1 MIKSFLAGNLTD
13 HASPEKLSTKAQ
25 RGNQGTPDASKFQFQ
40 QPPSGA
46 GEGGVAGGSGRGLV
60 GVAEVSRGNRGAT
73 LHSPGSRSGHQLIS
87 FPFCKKSSIC
97 LDIKSIIPIEIYFFC
112 CVPDGDS

>member
-1 MIKSFLAGNLTD
+1 MFNFVGNLTD

-46 GEGGVAGGSGRGLV
+46 GGEGGVAGGSGRGLA
-60 GVAEVSRGNRGAT
+60 GVAEVSRGSRGAT
-73 LHSPGSRSGHQLIS
+73 LHSPGSRSGHQLS
-87 FPFCKKSSIC
+87 
-97 LDIKSIIPIEIYFFC
+97 FFC
-112 CVPDGDS
+112 FLLYKK

>member
-46 GEGGVAGGSGRGLV
+46 GEGGVAGGSGRGLM

-73 LHSPGSRSGHQLIS
+73 CPLTIS
-87 FPFCKKSSIC
+87 QIRWNCAFSQSA
-97 LDIKSIIPIEIYFFC
+97 
-112 CVPDGDS
+112 

>member
-1 MIKSFLAGNLTD
+1 MCKKAWFPGMIESFLAGNLTD

-46 GEGGVAGGSGRGLV
+46 GGEGVAGGSGRGLA
-60 GVAEVSRGNRGAT
+60 GVAGGSRGAT

-87 FPFCKKSSIC
+87 FLFPC
-97 LDIKSIIPIEIYFFC
+97 L
-112 CVPDGDS
+112 